1 MAMFYPYSNAN
12 LYKGIYNMNIE
23 GEGRISVSPDTSII
37 SVGIVTEN
45 KELKI
50 AQNENSRKTNN
61 IINSLKGMEIKDKD
75 IKTESY
81 NIYPEY
87 DYIDGKQVFRGYKVV
102 NNLRVTIRDIQK
114 TGEVIDKAVESGAN
128 VVNSISFTLANKSK
142 YYNIALNNAV
152 KNAIEKSRNLG
163 DTLGVLVDKIPLNI
177 YEESYN
183 LGFTTSQSLLKTADA
198 STPIESGQI
207 EIIAKIRCI
216 FSYKRN

>member
-23 GEGRISVSPDTSII
+23 GEGRISVSPDTAII

-61 IINSLKGMEIKDKD
+61 VINSLKGMEIKDKD

-152 KNAIEKSRNLG
+152 KNAIGKSRNLG

-183 LGFTTSQSLLKTADA
+183 QGFTTSQSLLKTADA
-198 STPIESGQI
+198 LTPIESGQI